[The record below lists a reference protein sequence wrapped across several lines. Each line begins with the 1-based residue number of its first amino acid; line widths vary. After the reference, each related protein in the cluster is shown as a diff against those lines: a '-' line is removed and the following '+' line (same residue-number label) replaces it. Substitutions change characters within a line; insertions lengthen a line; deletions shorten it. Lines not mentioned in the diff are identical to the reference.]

1 VASLRDRSVLM
12 LITQLSAAGVT
23 GVVTFYR
30 LTRFDFLR
38 MYQQMGWVK
47 DPPLPAVASKGIA
60 KPHV

>member
-1 VASLRDRSVLM
+1 M